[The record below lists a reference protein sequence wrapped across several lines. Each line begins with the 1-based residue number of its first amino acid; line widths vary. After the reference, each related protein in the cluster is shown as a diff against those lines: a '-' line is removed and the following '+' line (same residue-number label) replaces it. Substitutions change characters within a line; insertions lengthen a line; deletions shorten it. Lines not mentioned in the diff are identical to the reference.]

1 MKISFLINN
10 FNYGR
15 YVGRAIDS
23 ALAQDHHDCEVIVV
37 DDGSTDESVDV
48 IRAYGNRVQTCF
60 KPNGGQASAYNEGF
74 RLSSGDLVV
83 FLDSDDTV
91 QPGLATELCRCWC
104 PGISKIQFRLRLIDA
119 DDRPLGGFT
128 PGYLFSGDLRGLVS
142 AFGDYGSAPGS
153 GNAYARDFLNKIMP
167 LPEARWRIGAD
178 NLPIMLAPF
187 HGQIGVLS
195 GGGAG
200 GGYRLH
206 ATASGAVN
214 NTLADL
220 AALVR
225 RSLEFRADM
234 RMELEA
240 RGCVAQQAA
249 WLTPPHTLKKV
260 ILHEMAPGNHAGPG
274 LRRRWELAR
283 HATRS
288 IRLWPA
294 RGWLRKVAYEAWV
307 ISMLCLPRAWSWN
320 LGRKSFS
327 PRALVPR
334 WLRRR
339 LLRDRS

>member
-1 MKISFLINN
+1 MRISFLINN

-15 YVGRAIDS
+15 YVGRAIES
-23 ALAQDHHDCEVIVV
+23 VLAQDHPDCEVIVV

-48 IRAYGNRVQTCF
+48 IRGYGERIQTCF

-74 RLSSGDLVV
+74 RRSSGDLVV
-83 FLDSDDTV
+83 FLDSDDV
-91 QPGLATELCRCWC
+91 LYPGLATELCRCWR
-104 PGISKIQFRLRLIDA
+104 PGISKIQYRLRLIDA
-119 DDRPLGGFT
+119 EDRPLGGFT
-128 PGYLFSGDLRGLVS
+128 PGYLFSGDLRGVVS

-187 HGQIGVLS
+187 HGRIGVLP
-195 GGGAG
+195 GDGVG

-206 ATASGAVN
+206 ATVGGAVN

-234 RMELEA
+234 RMELQA
-240 RGCVAQQAA
+240 RGCLSQQTD
-249 WLTPPHTLKKV
+249 WLTPPHTLKKL
-260 ILHEMAPGNHAGPG
+260 ILQEMAPGDLADPG
-274 LRRRWELAR
+274 LRRRWALAK

-288 IRLWPA
+288 IHLWPA
-294 RGWLRKVAYEAWV
+294 RGRLRKAVYWIWV
-307 ISMLCLPRAWSWN
+307 IGMLCLPRAWAWN

-327 PRALVPR
+327 PRVLLPR
-334 WLRRR
+334 WLQRR
-339 LLRDRS
+339 LSGGS